1 DHLFG
6 SAAQGTI
13 IYRGAAAY
21 AALGPGS
28 TGQVLTTGG
37 SGANPTWASGAGGSP
52 IADHYV
58 MANLSGGTAVATGHT
73 LSDILDYDV
82 GSTRGTLLYRTS
94 TGWVALAPGT
104 AGQVLTTG
112 GTAADPAWAAGGG
125 TSITIGETTPAS
137 PSPGAGWWDS
147 VGGQLYIRYNDGTS
161 TQWVPASNQ
170 PGPTGPTGATGAT
183 GPNGATGPT
192 GSAGPT
198 GATGPHGVSFTSG
211 TVLSGTT
218 PLNPTGTTL
227 ATRVMMGMGS

>member
-37 SGANPTWASGAGGSP
+37 SGANPTWAAGGGGSA
-52 IADHYV
+52 ISDHYV
-58 MANLSGGTAVATGHT
+58 MANLSGATAVATGHT

-82 GSTRGTLLYRTS
+82 GSARGTLLYRTS

-104 AGQVLTTG
+104 ARQVLTTG
-112 GTAADPAWAAGGG
+112 GASADPAWAAGGG
-125 TSITIGETTPAS
+125 TSFTIGDTPPAS

-147 VGGQLYIRYNDGTS
+147 VGGQLYIRFDDGNS
-161 TQWVPASNQ
+161 QQWVPASNQ
-170 PGPTGPTGATGAT
+170 PGPRGQSSYQAGAGLTINT
-183 GPNGATGPT
+183 
-192 GSAGPT
+192 
-198 GATGPHGVSFTSG
+198 
-211 TVLSGTT
+211 GTT
-218 PLNPTGTTL
+218 PPMIDVATPYLPL
-227 ATRVMMGMGS
+227 AG